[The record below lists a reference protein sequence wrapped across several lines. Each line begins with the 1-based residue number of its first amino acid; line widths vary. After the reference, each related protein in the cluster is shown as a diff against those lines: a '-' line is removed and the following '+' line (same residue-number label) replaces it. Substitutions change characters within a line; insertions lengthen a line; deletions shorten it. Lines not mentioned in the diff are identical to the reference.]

1 LSTPFSAFLLAVSFG
16 FAGFAGFLA
25 DAAVA
30 ADDAASRP
38 QAKEPALVFRNV
50 DVVPMDRDVTLD
62 DQTVVVESG
71 RIVAIGPT
79 DAITIPDGAIVIEG
93 AGKWLMPGLADM
105 HVHLWMEDDL
115 TLFVANGV
123 TTVRN
128 MFGSPQQLA
137 WRDEIAANERF
148 GPRLYTSGPI
158 IDGNPP
164 VWPGSTVLVDPAD
177 AEDVVLAQK
186 EAGYD
191 FLKVYSRLPAAAF
204 LALAK
209 EAKEHGIRVMG
220 HIPDAVA
227 LQDAAAAGQESF
239 EHWTGLVACCQG
251 DDSPFASEGSAVG
264 AVSFMNEAKAW
275 KRIDDAKIA
284 AAAKTC
290 AEAGLWS
297 CPTIVVMQSWA
308 KGAAAEAA
316 LARPEMRFVS
326 PQIKEYWT
334 SPSMYLAQM
343 SDSFLATSQ
352 AADIDRKRA
361 VKIFHDAGA
370 GLLCGTDMG
379 NPFVVAGFSL
389 HQELANFVASGLSPY
404 AALRT
409 ATADAARFMRAAG
422 DWGTVTVGARAD
434 LLLLDADPLVDVANA
449 AKRAG
454 VVVDG
459 VWFREADLKERLEV
473 IARRFE

>member
-1 LSTPFSAFLLAVSFG
+1 MSTPYSVFLLAASLGIVLFV
-16 FAGFAGFLA
+16 A
-25 DAAVA
+25 DVAVA
-30 ADDAASRP
+30 ADDAASP
-38 QAKEPALVFRNV
+38 SQAKEPALVLRHV
-50 DVVPMDRDVTLD
+50 KVVPMDRDVTLD
-62 DQTVVVESG
+62 DQTVVVDSG
-71 RIVAIGPT
+71 RIVAIGHA
-79 DAITIPDGAIVIEG
+79 DEVAIPEGATVIEC

-137 WRDEIAANERF
+137 WREEIAANQRF
-148 GPRLYTSGPI
+148 GPRLYTAGPI

-164 VWPGSTVLVDPAD
+164 VWPGSTVLVDPAK
-177 AEDVVLAQK
+177 AEAVVLAQK

-191 FLKVYSRLPAAAF
+191 FLKAYSRLPAAAF
-204 LALAK
+204 HALA
-209 EAKEHGIRVMG
+209 EAGKKHGMRVMG
-220 HIPDAVA
+220 HVPDAVS

-239 EHWTGLVACCQG
+239 EHWTGLVACCQD
-251 DDSPFASEGSAVG
+251 DDSPFTLEGSAIGGVT
-264 AVSFMNEAKAW
+264 FMNEAKAW
-275 KRIDDAKIA
+275 KQIDDAKIA

-297 CPTIVVMQSWA
+297 CPTIVVMQAWA
-308 KGAAAEAA
+308 KGDAAEAA

-326 PQIKEYWT
+326 PQIKDYWT
-334 SPSMYLAQM
+334 SPAMYLAQM
-343 SDSFLATSQ
+343 SDAFLATSQ
-352 AADIDRKRA
+352 AADSDRKRA

-404 AALRT
+404 AALRA
-409 ATADAARFMRAAG
+409 ATADAARFMRAEG
-422 DWGTVTVGARAD
+422 DWGTVTVGAQAD
-434 LLLLDADPLVDVANA
+434 LILLLADPLEDVSNA

-459 VWFREADLKERLEV
+459 RWFAEADLEERLEV